1 MMDVKNFMRA
11 YPPATAPRGI
21 ALHLPFSAKGE
32 VGLKEGKLIY
42 SADRPSQ
49 HYLYLGTL
57 GKENKETPV
66 IAYEVNSAEVEEE
79 IAPETQSLR
88 ALYDTVS
95 ETEWVLAGYAT
106 QILHFQTI
114 SKFCPR
120 CGTAT
125 VTGEENT
132 WAKAC
137 PNTGCSYTFYPPVS
151 PAVLLL
157 VHDGKDRI
165 LLASKEGWGARHS
178 ILAGFVEPGETLEGC
193 VAREA
198 LEEVGLEVTDI
209 VYRGGQPWPFPHQL
223 MLGFFCRCLDPE
235 KPMTL
240 DTHELASAGW
250 FHRDEL
256 PQLPPPLSLSRQ
268 LIDAWCAKNF
278 TGTL

>member
-1 MMDVKNFMRA
+1 MTNMTNFTRA
-11 YPPATAPRGI
+11 YPPAIAPEGI
-21 ALHLPFSAKGE
+21 ALHLPFYKGE
-32 VGLKEGKLIY
+32 VGLKEGQLIY
-42 SADRPSQ
+42 SVDRPSQ
-49 HYLYLGTL
+49 TYLYLGML
-57 GKENKETPV
+57 DNVPV
-66 IAYEVNSAEVEEE
+66 IAYEVGNSESDVEEE
-79 IAPETQSLR
+79 IAPESQSLR

-114 SKFCPR
+114 SKFCPK

-125 VTGEENT
+125 VIGEENT

-137 PNTGCSYTFYPPVS
+137 PACAYTFYPPVS

-157 VHDGKDRI
+157 VHDGADRI

-223 MLGFFCRCLDPE
+223 MLGFFCRCVDPE
-235 KPMTL
+235 KAMTI

-250 FHRDEL
+250 FHRDSL
-256 PQLPPPLSLSRQ
+256 PPLPPPLSLSRQ
-268 LIDAWCAKNF
+268 LINAWCEKNIV
-278 TGTL
+278 GTL